1 MNDHHLVMG
10 QLTDYLTGKV
20 LDDTHDERYR
30 QGLARLLVEKSG
42 FAKDDITPRFRLKVS
57 ACDRQAIIP
66 IDFLV
71 TLSGKVG
78 MLVKYGPGSLVTRHS
93 PAIAASRVICPYR
106 IPVAVVTNGKD
117 AHILNSISGD
127 IAGEGLESIPT
138 KDELSLSIE
147 NHDFQMVP
155 LKMVE
160 MANRI
165 LYALEVDGSCPCD
178 TDICR
183 LP

>member
-10 QLTDYLTGKV
+10 QLTDYLTGNV
-20 LDDTHDERYR
+20 FDDTHDERYR
-30 QGLARLLVEKSG
+30 QRLARLLVKNCG
-42 FAKDDITPRFRLKVS
+42 FAKEEITPRFRLKVS
-57 ACDRQAIIP
+57 ACDRQATIP

-93 PAIAASRVICPYR
+93 PAIAASRVIRPYR
-106 IPVAVVTNGKD
+106 IPVAVVTNGED
-117 AHILNSISGD
+117 AHILNTLTGD
-127 IAGEGLESIPT
+127 IAGEGLKSIPS
-138 KDELSLSIE
+138 KDELSLLVKG
-147 NHDFQMVP
+147 HDFQTIP

-165 LYALEVDGSCPCD
+165 IYAFEVEGSCPCD

>member
-1 MNDHHLVMG
+1 MNNHHLIMG
-10 QLTDYLTGKV
+10 QLTDYLTDKV

-30 QGLARLLVEKSG
+30 QKLSRLLVEKCG
-42 FAKDDITPRFRLKVS
+42 FAKNDITPRFRLKVS
-57 ACDRQAIIP
+57 ACNRQAIIP

-78 MLVKYGPGSLVTRHS
+78 MLVKYGPGSLVTRHN

-106 IPVAVVTNGKD
+106 IPVAVVTNGED

-127 IAGEGLESIPT
+127 ITGENLESIPS
-138 KDELSLSIE
+138 KGELSLLVKD
-147 NHDFQMVP
+147 HDFQTVP

-160 MANRI
+160 MAHRI
-165 LYALEVDGSCPCD
+165 LYAFEVDGSCPCD

>member
-1 MNDHHLVMG
+1 
-10 QLTDYLTGKV
+10 
-20 LDDTHDERYR
+20 
-30 QGLARLLVEKSG
+30 
-42 FAKDDITPRFRLKVS
+42 
-57 ACDRQAIIP
+57 
-66 IDFLV
+66 
-71 TLSGKVG
+71 

-93 PAIAASRVICPYR
+93 SAIAASRVICPYR
-106 IPVAVVTNGKD
+106 IPVAVVTNGED

-127 IAGEGLESIPT
+127 IAGEGLESIPS

-147 NHDFQMVP
+147 DHDFQMVP

-165 LYALEVDGSCPCD
+165 LYAFEVDGSCPCD